1 MTEMIFKSQISLM
14 NLTNQN
20 YSPPALLQTME
31 NPRILDPEMIM
42 WFLPYRKVEIKVNIL
57 SHFGHTLAFSISVFV
72 FPFLSLSLSVCVCI
86 YINIYI

>member
-31 NPRILDPEMIM
+31 NPRILAP
-42 WFLPYRKVEIKVNIL
+42 
-57 SHFGHTLAFSISVFV
+57 HTINCVFSDTWHSTLNDYLVS
-72 FPFLSLSLSVCVCI
+72 PL
-86 YINIYI
+86 